1 MLNDRTTQNGFD
13 NLPGGGADF
22 FCPAQEPIALPVDE
36 KELVERHMLRD
47 GGGIEG
53 LAPQSFMGRD
63 PLVVIEYFHCQLDGP
78 DIHFFSQIFEGDGIE
93 FALIGNETIR
103 LNLGFPHSTCLYGNS
118 GSGNRK
124 SFSSARKDVQRLS
137 LFPVRGAVLTC
148 SRAV

>member
-36 KELVERHMLRD
+36 KELVGRHMLRD

-53 LAPQSFMGRD
+53 LGPQPFMGRD

-93 FALIGNETIR
+93 FALIGNEAIR
-103 LNLGFPHSTCLYGNS
+103 LNLGFPIHPVRMGIREAGTENPFLQRGRMSS
-118 GSGNRK
+118 GSR
-124 SFSSARKDVQRLS
+124 FSR
-137 LFPVRGAVLTC
+137 
-148 SRAV
+148 SRARN